1 MPPKISVVVPT
12 YNQSG
17 IIEYC
22 LHSLFHQTMDP
33 EEYEIVVVD
42 DGSTDN
48 TEGAI
53 KRLTPEAPCKLVYL
67 RQPNSGRSRT
77 RNNGAMKAQGEYII
91 FLDGD
96 MTVRRE
102 FVAAHLAA
110 HTRPGLIAHGTVVNV
125 SKISDPNTGPATM
138 PNFSRAFFA
147 TGNVS
152 IQRSIFIESGMFDE
166 DFVEYGWEDL
176 ELGERLR
183 KMGLKAVKCPAAWSY
198 HLCPQITSQGI
209 PRLIA
214 KEKERARMAV
224 LFLRKNPSFAV
235 QMMTLI
241 SPVYFGWDRLWSL
254 RHWPEHPQTMKLM
267 QWFETKKWRFA
278 FNFLLAFIQSHAYA
292 EGLRETLRSKSKV
305 KS

>member
-22 LHSLFHQTMDP
+22 LHSLFNQTADP
-33 EEYEIVVVD
+33 AGYEIVVVD

-48 TEGAI
+48 TPALI
-53 KRLTPEAPCKLVYL
+53 NRLTPEAPCELVYL

-77 RNNGAMKAQGEYII
+77 RNNGAMKARGEYII

-102 FVAAHLAA
+102 FVAAHLQT
-110 HTRPGLIAHGTVVNV
+110 HSKPGLIVHGTVVNT
-125 SKISDPNTGPATM
+125 SQIGDPNAGPATM

-152 IQRSIFIESGMFDE
+152 IERAKFIESGMFDE

-176 ELGERLR
+176 ELGERMR
-183 KMGLKAVKCPAAWSY
+183 HMGLRAVKSPAAWSY
-198 HLCPQITSQGI
+198 HLCPPVTCQGI
-209 PRLIA
+209 PRLID
-214 KEKERARMAV
+214 KEKERARMAL
-224 LFLRKNPSFAV
+224 LFYRKNPSFPV
-235 QMMTLI
+235 RLMTLI
-241 SPVYFGWDRLWSL
+241 SPVYFGWDHLWSL
-254 RHWPEHPQTMKLM
+254 FYWPDRPVTMKLM
-267 QWFETKKWRFA
+267 QWLETKQWRFA
-278 FNFLLAFIQSHAYA
+278 FNFLLTFIQSHAYA
-292 EGLRETLRSKSKV
+292 EGLREAMKNKLKV
-305 KS
+305 KG

>member
-1 MPPKISVVVPT
+1 MSPKISVVVPT

-22 LHSLFHQTMDP
+22 LHSLFNQTADP
-33 EEYEIVVVD
+33 ADYEIVIVD

-48 TEGAI
+48 TQALV
-53 KRLTPEAPCKLVYL
+53 KRLTPEAPCEVVYV
-67 RQPNSGRSRT
+67 RQPNMGRSRT
-77 RNNGAMKAQGEYII
+77 RNNGAMKARGKYII

-102 FVAAHLAA
+102 FVAAHLAG
-110 HTRPGLIAHGTVVNV
+110 HTRPGLIVHGTVINT
-125 SKISDPNTGPATM
+125 SQISDPNTGPATM
-138 PNFSRAFFA
+138 PNLSRAFFA

-152 IQRSIFIESGMFDE
+152 IERAQFIESGMFDE

-183 KMGLKAVKCPAAWSY
+183 RMGLKAVKSPAAWSY
-198 HLCPQITSQGI
+198 HLCPQVTCQGI

-214 KEKERARMAV
+214 KEQERARMAI
-224 LFLRKNPSFAV
+224 LFHRKNPSFAV
-235 QMMTLI
+235 RLMTLI

-254 RHWPEHPQTMKLM
+254 FHWPEHPKTMKLM
-267 QWFETKKWRFA
+267 QWLESKKWRPA
-278 FNFLLAFIQSHAYA
+278 FNFLLTFIQSHAYA
-292 EGLRETLRSKSKV
+292 EGLREELRKKR
-305 KS
+305 